1 MLYYANLDTLGG
13 SVSGYAAS
21 MATVRHCTAAFT
33 SLNQSR
39 VCTMAFLINIIRIWN
54 EGSDR
59 LVIKKWGV

>member
-13 SVSGYAAS
+13 SVSGYTAS
-21 MATVRHCTAAFT
+21 MATVRHCTAAFAA
-33 SLNQSR
+33 LNQSR